1 LQSSYQ
7 GACTERDQARSQ
19 FEDLRNQASEAKR
32 KIAYMQEEKRLI
44 MEKQEMTQ
52 RMVGEQKQH
61 EIGFVVQQYEA

>member
-1 LQSSYQ
+1 M
-7 GACTERDQARSQ
+7 RSQ
-19 FEDLRNQASEAKR
+19 FEDMRNQASEAQR

-52 RMVGEQKQH
+52 RMIGEQKQH